1 MTQDHSTP
9 EAADDSSAASAVL
22 RSAGRAP
29 TAAARCTGSGPEWRR
44 GDDGLLFREAA
55 RVILL
60 DEDDR
65 VLLIRGHDVD
75 QPDRSWWFTVG
86 GGIDDGEDAMAAAVR
101 EVREETGIVLVAARP
116 RRARCSPGRR
126 SSTSSPSTAGRTRS
140 STWRACPRPR
150 SAPVDRGG
158 WTELEHDVIDELRWW
173 SLDDLDRV
181 DIEVFPD
188 RLVDL
193 VRGLLPAWDGET
205 RHLGLRARVGQVTA
219 VAPSPRPGRGA
230 RRRPARRAA
239 PARP

>member
-1 MTQDHSTP
+1 MTQDHARS
-9 EAADDSSAASAVL
+9 EAADDESAASAV
-22 RSAGRAP
+22 SPRARERGGGP
-29 TAAARCTGSGPEWRR
+29 VHGLGPEWRR

-86 GGIDDGEDAMAAAVR
+86 GGIDDGEDAMSAAVR
-101 EVREETGIVLVAARP
+101 EVREETGIALVAADLVGP
-116 RRARCSPGRR
+116 VF
-126 SSTSSPSTAGRTRS
+126 TRS
-140 STWRACPRPR
+140 AIFDFFAEHCRQDETLYLARVPASSFDA
-150 SAPVDRGG
+150 VDRAG

-173 SLDDLDRV
+173 SLDDLDGV

-193 VRGLLPAWDGET
+193 VRGLLPVWDGET
-205 RHLGLRARVGQVTA
+205 RHLGLVRE
-219 VAPSPRPGRGA
+219 
-230 RRRPARRAA
+230 
-239 PARP
+239 

>member
-1 MTQDHSTP
+1 MTQDPVTS
-9 EAADDSSAASAVL
+9 EAADTSSAASAVPS
-22 RSAGRAP
+22 RSSADGGGP
-29 TAAARCTGSGPEWRR
+29 VHGLGPEWRR

-86 GGIDDGEDAMAAAVR
+86 GGIDDGEDASSAAVR
-101 EVREETGIVLVAARP
+101 EVREETGIALVVDDLVGP
-116 RRARCSPGRR
+116 VF
-126 SSTSSPSTAGRTRS
+126 TRS
-140 STWRACPRPR
+140 AIFDFYAEHCRQDEILYLARVPA
-150 SAPVDRGG
+150 SAFDAVDRGG
-158 WTELEHDVIDELRWW
+158 WTELEHDVIDEVRWW

-205 RHLGLRARVGQVTA
+205 RHLGLVRE
-219 VAPSPRPGRGA
+219 
-230 RRRPARRAA
+230 
-239 PARP
+239 

>member
-1 MTQDHSTP
+1 MTQDPVTS
-9 EAADDSSAASAVL
+9 EAADASSAASAVPS
-22 RSAGRAP
+22 RSSADGGGP
-29 TAAARCTGSGPEWRR
+29 VHGLGPEWRR

-86 GGIDDGEDAMAAAVR
+86 GGIDDGEDSSSAAVR
-101 EVREETGIVLVAARP
+101 EVREETGIVLVVEDLVGP
-116 RRARCSPGRR
+116 VF
-126 SSTSSPSTAGRTRS
+126 TRS
-140 STWRACPRPR
+140 AIFDFYAEHCRQDEILYLARVPA
-150 SAPVDRGG
+150 SAFDAVDRAG
-158 WTELEHDVIDELRWW
+158 WTELEHDVIDEVRWW

-193 VRGLLPAWDGET
+193 VRGLLPVWDGET
-205 RHLGLRARVGQVTA
+205 RHLGLVRE
-219 VAPSPRPGRGA
+219 
-230 RRRPARRAA
+230 
-239 PARP
+239 

>member
-1 MTQDHSTP
+1 MA
-9 EAADDSSAASAVL
+9 EAADDPSAASAV
-22 RSAGRAP
+22 SPRASELGGGP
-29 TAAARCTGSGPEWRR
+29 VHGLGPEWRR

-86 GGIDDGEDAMAAAVR
+86 GGIDDGEDTMSAAVR
-101 EVREETGIVLVAARP
+101 EVREETGIALVAADLVGP
-116 RRARCSPGRR
+116 VF
-126 SSTSSPSTAGRTRS
+126 TRS
-140 STWRACPRPR
+140 AIFDFFAEHCRQDETLYLARVPASSFDA
-150 SAPVDRGG
+150 VDRAG

-193 VRGLLPAWDGET
+193 VRGLLPVWDGET
-205 RHLGLRARVGQVTA
+205 RHLGLVRE
-219 VAPSPRPGRGA
+219 
-230 RRRPARRAA
+230 
-239 PARP
+239 